1 MKDVI
6 YILCSKKMFDDLKIK
21 KKKKKNNLN
30 DSIVTVVHFKN
41 FSFYKIF
48 KNEKIFDNNNTKNNF
63 SADVKVFNNT
73 EVIEDYLIKQNIFC
87 NDEELKNLNRQ
98 IGDFSFTYY
107 DFLNESI
114 IYGNVGSGN
123 ELYIADN
130 DSLYISNDKNLIR
143 IFDNDYIVNK
153 SNYIHRINGINNKT
167 KYIYNEESIETLQ
180 YYFENLKKYCKKKQY
195 GSFLKNQYDP
205 MVGRIDE
212 LRKLQKSLLN
222 NSITVLTGSGKTTL
236 VNSLS
241 YNIDTKIL
249 KVNVNELLSKYDI
262 ESLSSFLIESNSI
275 LFIDDIKEIHS
286 LDMLSS
292 IIINKNIKAIY
303 GYDGNVKVSKK
314 YKVLN
319 IKPPSIELMYYII
332 KYNISLNIYD
342 LKFDIDNNN
351 LNEII
356 NLVLKIS
363 NYNLKKALDILNKC
377 YYSLIVYRI
386 DVITYNDFISVLKD
400 NNNISNL
407 QMDIFSHYIKS
418 KK

>member
-21 KKKKKNNLN
+21 YYIKKNNLN

-107 DFLNESI
+107 DFLSESI

-212 LRKLQKSLLN
+212 LKKLQKSLLN

-292 IIINKNIKAIY
+292 IIISNNIKAIY

>member
-21 KKKKKNNLN
+21 YYIKKNNLN

>member
-1 MKDVI
+1 M
-6 YILCSKKMFDDLKIK
+6 
-21 KKKKKNNLN
+21 
-30 DSIVTVVHFKN
+30 
-41 FSFYKIF
+41 
-48 KNEKIFDNNNTKNNF
+48 
-63 SADVKVFNNT
+63 FNNT

-107 DFLNESI
+107 DFLSESI

-212 LRKLQKSLLN
+212 LKKLQKSLLN

-262 ESLSSFLIESNSI
+262 ESLSSFLIKNKCI
-275 LFIDDIKEIHS
+275 LFIDDIKDIHL

-292 IIINKNIKAIY
+292 IIISNNIKAIY
-303 GYDGNVKVSKK
+303 GYDGDVKVSKK

-356 NLVLKIS
+356 NLILKIS